1 MISDTPAWKAL
12 AEHAA
17 EIKSTHLRELL
28 TDDARNTSMRTTQQ
42 GIYLDYSRQ
51 NATIK
56 TLDLLFELAETAEL
70 KKKLTAIAS
79 GEHVNVTEDRA
90 VMHMALR
97 APKSKK
103 IVVDGHDVVPD
114 VHQVLEAIHAFSSK
128 VREGQFLG
136 ATGKQLKNVISIGI
150 GGSYLGPEFVYEAL
164 RHEPVAKAAAEGRRL
179 RFLANVDPV
188 DVARA
193 TEGLDPA
200 ETLVVVVSKTFTT
213 AETMLNA
220 RTLRKWIVDDL
231 VAKGATEADAVAK
244 HMVAASSA
252 VPLVQEFGIDR
263 ANIFGFWDWVGGR
276 YSVTSAVGILPLAL
290 QYGYDATEQFLAG
303 AHAMDTHLLET
314 PLRDNLPVIMGLLGV
329 WNSSFLGHS
338 SRALLPYSQALLR
351 FAAHIQQ
358 VDMESNGKR
367 VSMEGVD
374 LPFQAGEV
382 NFGEPGTNGQ
392 HSFYQLIH
400 QGRVVPCDF
409 LGFCESQ
416 NPVQLAGEP
425 VANHDELM
433 SNFFAQP
440 DALARGKSLEDLK
453 AENRRGGF
461 WGNAYWYDLQLE
473 KRMPQAKAMLEELV
487 LALPPCNEKQVLDL
501 CAGSGRASAA
511 LLSAYP
517 TAKLTLLDSSE
528 QRLTM
533 AKQRLEAVNSD
544 ASTGTKYEARAVE
557 PSEATELTTEPV
569 DVVIACLAFH
579 VLTEKPAHYAQSST
593 SSVATEPQVLS
604 VEGKYE
610 LLFRAAWR
618 TLRPG
623 GHVVFA
629 DHVGQLSLFK
639 QLEALQRAGFE
650 DVDCAWRKDDSFVAG
665 GRKPLD
671 TA

>member
-1 MISDTPAWKAL
+1 MINDTPAWKAL

-28 TDDARNTSMRTTQQ
+28 NDDARNAAMRTEQQ
-42 GIYLDYSRQ
+42 GIYLDFSRQ
-51 NATIK
+51 NATSK

-70 KKKLTAIAS
+70 KKKLQAIAS
-79 GEHVNVTEDRA
+79 GEHVNATEDRA

-97 APKSKK
+97 APKTEK

-114 VHQVLEAIHAFSSK
+114 VHEVLDAIRAFTSN
-128 VREGQFLG
+128 VRD
-136 ATGKQLKNVISIGI
+136 GKLLKNVISIGI
-150 GGSYLGPEFVYEAL
+150 GGSYLGPEFVFESL
-164 RHEPVAKAAAEGRRL
+164 RYEPVAKAAAEGRNL

-193 TEGLDPA
+193 TSGLNPE

-220 RTLRKWIVDDL
+220 RTLRKWLVDDL
-231 VAKGATEADAVAK
+231 TKKGSSEADAVAK

-252 VPLVQEFGIDR
+252 VPLVQQFGIDR

-290 QYGYDATEQFLAG
+290 QYGFDITEKFLAG
-303 AHAMDTHLLET
+303 AHAMDKHLLET
-314 PLRDNLPVIMGLLGV
+314 PLRNNLPVIMGLLGV

-367 VSMEGVD
+367 VTVEGVD
-374 LPFQAGEV
+374 LPFQAGE
-382 NFGEPGTNGQ
+382 

-425 VANHDELM
+425 VSNHDELM

-440 DALARGKSLEDLK
+440 DALARGKSIEDLK
-453 AENRRGGF
+453 AEGVPEKLQNHKLFPGNRPSISLLFKKLDAFSTGQLLALYEHRTVVQGAI
-461 WGNAYWYDLQLE
+461 WGINSFDQWGV
-473 KRMPQAKAMLEELV
+473 ELGKV
-487 LALPPCNEKQVLDL
+487 LAKQV
-501 CAGSGRASAA
+501 RAQFERFTYGECSR
-511 LLSAYP
+511 
-517 TAKLTLLDSSE
+517 
-528 QRLTM
+528 Q
-533 AKQRLEAVNSD
+533 
-544 ASTGTKYEARAVE
+544 
-557 PSEATELTTEPV
+557 
-569 DVVIACLAFH
+569 
-579 VLTEKPAHYAQSST
+579 
-593 SSVATEPQVLS
+593 
-604 VEGKYE
+604 
-610 LLFRAAWR
+610 
-618 TLRPG
+618 
-623 GHVVFA
+623 
-629 DHVGQLSLFK
+629 
-639 QLEALQRAGFE
+639 GF
-650 DVDCAWRKDDSFVAG
+650 
-665 GRKPLD
+665 
-671 TA
+671 

>member
-28 TDDARNTSMRTTQQ
+28 ADDARNASMRTTQQ

-51 NATIK
+51 NATTK

-103 IVVDGHDVVPD
+103 ILVDGHDVVPD
-114 VHQVLEAIHAFSSK
+114 VHEVLEAIRAFSSK
-128 VREGQFLG
+128 VRDGQFVG
-136 ATGKQLKNVISIGI
+136 ATGKKLKNVISIGI
-150 GGSYLGPEFVYEAL
+150 GGSYLGPEFVFEAL
-164 RHEPVAKAAAEGRRL
+164 RHEPAAKAAAEGRNL

-220 RTLRKWIVDDL
+220 RTLRKWIVDNL

-290 QYGYDATEQFLAG
+290 QYGYDAMEQFLAG

-453 AENRRGGF
+453 AENVPESLRNHKLFPGNRPSISLLF
-461 WGNAYWYDLQLE
+461 KKLNAYSAGQLLALYE
-473 KRMPQAKAMLEELV
+473 HRTVVQGAIWGLNSFDQWGVELGKVLAKQVRAQLNASRTQNAPVQGFNSATASMLEAY
-487 LALPPCNEKQVLDL
+487 LAYK
-501 CAGSGRASAA
+501 A
-511 LLSAYP
+511 
-517 TAKLTLLDSSE
+517 
-528 QRLTM
+528 
-533 AKQRLEAVNSD
+533 
-544 ASTGTKYEARAVE
+544 
-557 PSEATELTTEPV
+557 
-569 DVVIACLAFH
+569 
-579 VLTEKPAHYAQSST
+579 
-593 SSVATEPQVLS
+593 
-604 VEGKYE
+604 
-610 LLFRAAWR
+610 
-618 TLRPG
+618 
-623 GHVVFA
+623 
-629 DHVGQLSLFK
+629 
-639 QLEALQRAGFE
+639 
-650 DVDCAWRKDDSFVAG
+650 
-665 GRKPLD
+665 
-671 TA
+671 

>member
-1 MISDTPAWKAL
+1 MINDTPAWKAL

-28 TDDARNTSMRTTQQ
+28 ADDARNSAMRTEQQ
-42 GIYLDYSRQ
+42 GIYLDFSPGRDRRAQEEAAGYR
-51 NATIK
+51 
-56 TLDLLFELAETAEL
+56 L
-70 KKKLTAIAS
+70 
-79 GEHVNVTEDRA
+79 GEHVNATEDRA

-97 APKSKK
+97 APKTEK
-103 IVVDGHDVVPD
+103 ILVDGHDVVPD
-114 VHQVLEAIHAFSSK
+114 VHEVLDAIRAFSTN
-128 VREGQFLG
+128 VRDGKFVG
-136 ATGKQLKNVISIGI
+136 ATGKKLKNVISIGI
-150 GGSYLGPEFVYEAL
+150 GGSYLGPEFVFEAL
-164 RHEPVAKAAAEGRRL
+164 RHESVAKAAAEGRNL

-193 TEGLDPA
+193 TSGLNPE

-220 RTLRKWIVDDL
+220 RTLRKWLVDDL
-231 VAKGATEADAVAK
+231 TKKGSSEADAVSK

-290 QYGYDATEQFLAG
+290 QYGFDISEKFWP
-303 AHAMDTHLLET
+303 HLLET
-314 PLRDNLPVIMGLLGV
+314 PLRNNLPVIMGLLGV

-367 VSMEGVD
+367 VTLEGVD

-425 VANHDELM
+425 VSNHDELM

-440 DALARGKSLEDLK
+440 DALARGKSIEDLK
-453 AENRRGGF
+453 AEGVPEKLQNHKLFPGNRPSISLLFKKLDAYSTGQLLALYEHRTVVQGAIWGINSFDQWGVELGKVLAKQVRTQLNASRTENAPVKGF
-461 WGNAYWYDLQLE
+461 NSATTS
-473 KRMPQAKAMLEELV
+473 MLEAY
-487 LALPPCNEKQVLDL
+487 LAYK
-501 CAGSGRASAA
+501 A
-511 LLSAYP
+511 
-517 TAKLTLLDSSE
+517 
-528 QRLTM
+528 
-533 AKQRLEAVNSD
+533 
-544 ASTGTKYEARAVE
+544 
-557 PSEATELTTEPV
+557 
-569 DVVIACLAFH
+569 
-579 VLTEKPAHYAQSST
+579 
-593 SSVATEPQVLS
+593 
-604 VEGKYE
+604 
-610 LLFRAAWR
+610 
-618 TLRPG
+618 
-623 GHVVFA
+623 
-629 DHVGQLSLFK
+629 
-639 QLEALQRAGFE
+639 
-650 DVDCAWRKDDSFVAG
+650 
-665 GRKPLD
+665 
-671 TA
+671 